1 MDLLFNLF
9 IGLQTSFNPA
19 NLIYCFLGVLLGT
32 MVGVLPGLG
41 VPAVIAMLLP
51 LTFSMEPTTSLI
63 MLAGIYYGAQYGGS
77 ITAVLVNLPGDVGSI
92 VTALDGHAM
101 ARKGQAALALST
113 AALSSFVAGT
123 IATLVIALLA
133 PALAE
138 VALKFGPADYFSLMV
153 LGLIASVV
161 IAQGSLIKSLCM
173 IVVGLL
179 IGTIG
184 IDVNSGTFRFGFG
197 VPELAEGVN
206 LIPVAM
212 GVFGLAE
219 VIDNLSRSGSLKSA
233 VTAKLGNIYPTRGE
247 MKRMVMPALRGSG
260 IGTILG
266 MLPGG
271 GAMLAS
277 FAAYVVEKKAAADP
291 SRFGQGALEGV
302 AAPEA
307 ANNAAAQTA
316 FIPLLTLGIPANAV
330 MALMA
335 GALIIHGIQPGPMII
350 ETQPNLF
357 WGLVVSMWIGNL
369 MLLVLNLP
377 LVGLWVKLLN
387 IPYKY
392 LFPAIMVF
400 CAIGV
405 YSLRSLE
412 FDVYMLVLF
421 GLLGYV
427 FRKLDCSVTPLVLGM
442 VLGPMLEEYLRRALL
457 LSRGSVSTFVTH
469 PISATLLAVA
479 AIMLVVMIMPAIRQT
494 REEALKE

>member
-19 NLIYCFLGVLLGT
+19 NLLYCFLGVLLGT

-101 ARKGQAALALST
+101 ARKGEAALALST
-113 AALSSFVAGT
+113 AALSSFLAGT

-133 PALAE
+133 PALAA
-138 VALKFGPADYFSLMV
+138 VALQFGPADYFSLMV

-161 IAQGSLIKSLCM
+161 IAQGSLLKSLCM
-173 IVVGLL
+173 ILIGLL
-179 IGTIG
+179 IGTVG
-184 IDVNSGTFRFGFG
+184 IDVNSGAFRFGFG
-197 VPELAEGVN
+197 IPELAEGIN

-219 VIDNLSRSGSLKSA
+219 VIDNLSRSASSKAA
-233 VTAKLGNIYPTRGE
+233 VAAKLGRIYPTRAE
-247 MKRMVMPALRGSG
+247 MKRMVKPALRGSG

-277 FAAYVVEKKAAADP
+277 FAAYVVEKKTAADP
-291 SRFGQGALEGV
+291 SRFGQGAIEGV
-302 AAPEA
+302 AGPEA
-307 ANNAAAQTA
+307 ANNAAAQTS
-316 FIPLLTLGIPANAV
+316 FIPLLTLGIPPNAV

-335 GALIIHGIQPGPMII
+335 GALILHGIQPGPMII
-350 ETQPNLF
+350 ESQPELF
-357 WGLVVSMWIGNL
+357 WGLVVSMWVGNL

-377 LVGLWVKLLN
+377 LVGMWAKLLT

-405 YSLRSLE
+405 YTLRGLE
-412 FDVYMLVLF
+412 FDVLMLVLF
-421 GLLGYV
+421 GLLGFV

-457 LSRGSVSTFVTH
+457 LSRGNMSTFVTH

-479 AIMLVVMIMPAIRQT
+479 AVLLVIMILPAIRKT
-494 REEALKE
+494 REEALQE